1 MEKVQYRALKYIYN
15 DFKMSY
21 CDLRA
26 RSHIKLSHI
35 QRQRVILD
43 EGYMIYHTICPA

>member
-21 CDLRA
+21 CDLLA
-26 RSHIKLSHI
+26 KSHI
-35 QRQRVILD
+35 QLLYIYSD
-43 EGYMIYHTICPA
+43 EGPF